1 LAIYPVR
8 WIARNGLL
16 SSRAAGLTKRL
27 RLLQLRIASS
37 ADPASIIVSM
47 CFHANAEM
55 LVRAAASSARLAC
68 TGYCAQVD
76 QRYIEAVC

>member
-1 LAIYPVR
+1 
-8 WIARNGLL
+8 
-16 SSRAAGLTKRL
+16 
-27 RLLQLRIASS
+27 
-37 ADPASIIVSM
+37 M

-55 LVRAAASSARLAC
+55 LVRAAANSARLAC